1 MLAEWRRRRR
11 SLLRGAHEDAEMRHE
26 LRFPV
31 QSDSRRAKDFLPDA
45 DAETQEE
52 LRFHLEMEAEKNVR
66 AGMDP
71 REARRQAHLRL
82 GGVDAIREA
91 VRDAREIRP
100 VDSLRELGHG
110 LARALRTAAKRP
122 TFSLVA
128 VATLAVGIGASAA
141 TFSIADGVLMRALP
155 VHEQR
160 NLSVLWGVDPAVGA
174 RRVPVP
180 YGAFKGFVDASPK
193 TLSAIAGVDYH
204 GASTL
209 PVREQGEGV
218 NLKVALVTG
227 NLFNVLGVTPLLGR
241 NIRADDDSVAAAP
254 VVAISY
260 DLWQRRYG
268 ANPSVL
274 GRVLTIRGQAA
285 TIVAVMPRGFGFPA
299 RTEVWA
305 TARPFRPVAET
316 GPPDFYVY
324 LVGRLAP
331 GATVEQSAS
340 ELANYLQS
348 DFAVLPMLLR
358 GMTASAETF
367 DDDLLGDVR
376 PVILLLLVASA
387 LVMLVAIVNV
397 GALFLALEFTRRQE
411 LAVRVALGATPRRLL
426 LLALRDA
433 LIVAGAAAVLGVG
446 IAHGM
451 VRMVVAF
458 ASTQLPRTDSIEV
471 NGATVAVAVA
481 IAVAATVAF
490 ALSRVHGQRR
500 VEPSGV
506 LNAAASCGGTHAA
519 RRTQRGLEVAQ
530 VTLAVTVILGAGL
543 VARSQLNL
551 ESLELGLAGDR
562 ILMVQVV
569 PPQQDDWANPR
580 QFNANLDRVIDATA
594 PLPGVQGVAPVLTEP
609 FGGMSNGWDARY
621 LLEGQAPEEQTRQPL
636 LNLAIASPAFFR
648 TLDIEIVRGRAF
660 TDEDSAGGRP
670 VLILSESAARL
681 AWPDKDAVG
690 ERMKISGSPWA
701 TVIGVAADTRYRELT
716 AIRPTV
722 YRPRMQFEAAPAFLA
737 VRTAG
742 DPIALAPAI
751 RSAGQ
756 AEWPGVTF
764 TSLRRLDDYSS
775 APLARSRLTAALFV
789 GFAAICLLLSTI
801 GLYGVVTAHVAER
814 TREVGIRMALGARRS
829 VVLRAVL
836 LEGAMMTFI
845 GMVGGGALAALFG
858 GWLESILYGVS
869 RHDPATITGVAL
881 LVYLATAVATY
892 IPARRA
898 ASVEP
903 TVALR
908 EW

>member
-1 MLAEWRRRRR
+1 MPHSPGSTFFE
-11 SLLRGAHEDAEMRHE
+11 
-26 LRFPV
+26 
-31 QSDSRRAKDFLPDA
+31 Q
-45 DAETQEE
+45 
-52 LRFHLEMEAEKNVR
+52 
-66 AGMDP
+66 
-71 REARRQAHLRL
+71 
-82 GGVDAIREA
+82 
-91 VRDAREIRP
+91 
-100 VDSLRELGHG
+100 LRELGRE

-122 TFSLVA
+122 TFSLVS
-128 VATLAVGIGASAA
+128 VATLAIGIGASTA
-141 TFSIADGVLMRALP
+141 TFSIADAVLMRPLP

-160 NLSVLWGVDPAVGA
+160 NLSVLWGVDRAVGA
-174 RRVPVP
+174 QRVPVP
-180 YGAFKGFVDASPK
+180 YGAFQGFVDASPK
-193 TLSAIAGVDYH
+193 TLSAVAGVDYH
-204 GASTL
+204 GAASH

-218 NLKVALVTG
+218 NLEVALVTG
-227 NLFNVLGVTPLLGR
+227 NLFDVLGVTPLLGR
-241 NIRADDDSVAAAP
+241 NIRADDDSVSAAP

-260 DLWQRRYG
+260 ELWQRRYG

-331 GATVEQSAS
+331 GATVEQSAA
-340 ELANYLQS
+340 ELTNYLRN
-348 DFAVLPMLLR
+348 DLAVLPTTLR

-397 GALFLALEFTRRQE
+397 GALFLALELTRRQE

-426 LLALRDA
+426 VLALGDA
-433 LIVAGAAAVLGVG
+433 LIVTAAAAALGVA

-451 VRMVVAF
+451 VRVVVAF
-458 ASTQLPRTDSIEV
+458 ASTQLPRADAIAV
-471 NGATVAVAVA
+471 NGVTLAVAVA
-481 IAVAATVAF
+481 ISVVATVAF
-490 ALSRVHGQRR
+490 AIFRVVGQRGAEPSRV
-500 VEPSGV
+500 
-506 LNAAASCGGTHAA
+506 LAASRGGTHAA
-519 RRTQRGLEVAQ
+519 RRTQRALVVAQ

-562 ILMVQVV
+562 VLMVQVV
-569 PPQQDDWANPR
+569 PPAQEDYANPR
-580 QFNANLDRVIDATA
+580 RFNANLDRVIEAVA
-594 PLPGVQGVAPVLTEP
+594 PLPGVRGVAPALTEP
-609 FGGMSNGWDARY
+609 FAGMSDGWDARY
-621 LLEGQAPEEQTRQPL
+621 LLEGQAPEEQTRQL
-636 LNLAIASPAFFR
+636 LNFAIASPAFFR
-648 TLDIEIVRGRAF
+648 TLGIEIVRGRAF
-660 TDEDSAGGRP
+660 TDEDSAEGRP

-690 ERMKISGSPWA
+690 ERMQIISQPWA
-701 TVIGVAADTRYRELT
+701 TVVGVAADTRYRELT

-722 YRPRMQFEAAPAFLA
+722 YLPRAQFETTPGFLA

-775 APLARSRLTAALFV
+775 EPLARSRVTAALFV

-814 TREVGIRMALGARRS
+814 TREVGIRMALGAPRS

-836 LEGAMMTFI
+836 LDGAIMTLI
-845 GMVGGGALAALFG
+845 GLIGGAAIAALFS
-858 GWLESILYGVS
+858 GWVDSILYGVS
-869 RHDPATITGVAL
+869 RHDPATIAGVAL
-881 LVYLATAVATY
+881 LVCLVTGVATY

-898 ASVEP
+898 ASIDP
-903 TVALR
+903 TAALR

>member
-1 MLAEWRRRRR
+1 MMPHSPGRTLF
-11 SLLRGAHEDAEMRHE
+11 D
-26 LRFPV
+26 
-31 QSDSRRAKDFLPDA
+31 
-45 DAETQEE
+45 
-52 LRFHLEMEAEKNVR
+52 HLSEF
-66 AGMDP
+66 G
-71 REARRQAHLRL
+71 
-82 GGVDAIREA
+82 
-91 VRDAREIRP
+91 
-100 VDSLRELGHG
+100 REL
-110 LARALRTAAKRP
+110 ARGLRTAAKRP

-128 VATLAVGIGASAA
+128 VATLAIGIGASTA
-141 TFSIADGVLMRALP
+141 TFSIADAVLMRPLP

-160 NLSVLWGVDPAVGA
+160 NLSVLWGVDRAVGA

-193 TLSAIAGVDYH
+193 TLSAVAGVDYH
-204 GASTL
+204 GAASH

-260 DLWQRRYG
+260 ELWQRRYG

-274 GRVLTIRGQAA
+274 GGVLTVRGQGA

-299 RTEVWA
+299 QTEVWA

-331 GATVEQSAS
+331 GATVDQSAS
-340 ELANYLQS
+340 ELTNYLQS
-348 DFAVLPMLLR
+348 NLAVLPTTLR
-358 GMTASAETF
+358 GMTASAENF
-367 DDDLLGDVR
+367 EDDLLGDVR
-376 PVILLLLVASA
+376 PVILLLLLASA

-397 GALFLALEFTRRQE
+397 GALFLTLELTKRQE
-411 LAVRVALGATPRRLL
+411 LGVRVSLGATPRRLL

-433 LIVAGAAAVLGVG
+433 LIVAAAGAVLGVA
-446 IAHGM
+446 IAYGV
-451 VRMVVAF
+451 VRLVVAF
-458 ASTQLPRTDSIEV
+458 ASTQLPRTDAIEV
-471 NGATVAVAVA
+471 NGVTLIFTVAVAV
-481 IAVAATVAF
+481 VATVAF
-490 ALSRVHGQRR
+490 AISRVYGQRR
-500 VEPSGV
+500 VEPWRV
-506 LNAAASCGGTHAA
+506 LNAAFRGGTYAA
-519 RRTQRGLEVAQ
+519 RRAQRVLVVAQ

-569 PPQQDDWANPR
+569 PPQQEDYGNPK
-580 QFNANLDRVIDATA
+580 QFNANLDLVMEAIA
-594 PLPGVQGVAPVLTEP
+594 PLPGVQGVAPILSEP
-609 FGGMSNGWDARY
+609 FGGMSGWDARY

-636 LNLAIASPAFFR
+636 LSFEIASPAFFR
-648 TLDIEIVRGRAF
+648 TLGIEIVRGRAF
-660 TDEDSAGGRP
+660 TDEDSAQGRP
-670 VLILSESAARL
+670 VLILSESAAKL
-681 AWPDKDAVG
+681 GWPDKEAVG
-690 ERMKISGSPWA
+690 ERMKISGAPWA

-716 AIRPTV
+716 DIRPTV
-722 YRPRMQFEAAPAFLA
+722 YLPRAQFEAAPGFLA

-751 RSAGQ
+751 RSTGK

-775 APLARSRLTAALFV
+775 EPLARSRVTAALFV

-801 GLYGVVTAHVAER
+801 GLYGIVTAHVAER
-814 TREVGIRMALGARRS
+814 TREVGIRMALGAPKS

-836 LEGAMMTFI
+836 REGAVMTLI
-845 GMVGGGALAALFG
+845 GMIGGATVAALFRD
-858 GWLESILYGVS
+858 WIASILYGVS
-869 RHDPATITGVAL
+869 RHDPATIAGVAL
-881 LVYLATAVATY
+881 LVCVVSGVATY

-898 ASVEP
+898 ASVAP

-908 EW
+908 E